1 MACFSSSFL
10 LFPFV
15 FSFGSGRARS
25 FLASSLCFVQR
36 RPFIIPPLS
45 SCCLIALAC
54 FRRFLGSRFLLTD
67 TAPLMGRCAC
77 RKQLYFAAIF
87 SSFSVGWARNMLLEG
102 WRHLPANH
110 CGIPRLHFDG
120 DADWK
125 RMEVDTVIG
134 QGHTSGH
141 EADPAV
147 SSAVA
152 GDEGPVTSTL
162 STINFV
168 DLFIWLTRPYRLP
181 GQFPWACRPNTA
193 ISRPK

>member
-77 RKQLYFAAIF
+77 RKQLYFAATF
-87 SSFSVGWARNMLLEG
+87 FSFSVGWARICFSK
-102 WRHLPANH
+102 A
-110 CGIPRLHFDG
+110 G
-120 DADWK
+120 DIY
-125 RMEVDTVIG
+125 RQTIVEFLVYTLMEMPMEVDTVIG
-134 QGHTSGH
+134 QGLLYVWAWSR
-141 EADPAV
+141 
-147 SSAVA
+147 SSRV
-152 GDEGPVTSTL
+152 VC
-162 STINFV
+162 
-168 DLFIWLTRPYRLP
+168 
-181 GQFPWACRPNTA
+181 CRRWRR
-193 ISRPK
+193 SRNVNVVNY